1 MTHSL
6 KRSVSKSLLKA
17 LGLSKYFLKAYPIA
31 IENQFED
38 ISREQIDKLRQLFAL
53 NVSSNITWKRF
64 GSPGD
69 GGYLLKDEISKSD
82 ICISLGIG
90 DDYTFDLDIA
100 KYCQQVLMFDHT
112 IDYPQLLSSNMS
124 FKKIGIAS
132 VEAENF
138 TTIERI
144 ISELPVE
151 SDLILKIDIEGAEW
165 EILESLT
172 FYTLRR
178 FKQIAA
184 EFHNL
189 HAIHNTEHFERI
201 MNALSKISQTHFL
214 ANFHINN
221 WASYQLVAGVPF
233 PDVVEVTYIRRASSS
248 GKQVDLENSL
258 NQPNN
263 IDLSNAASG
272 FITVIEILPSRN

>member
-1 MTHSL
+1 MMHSL

-31 IENQFED
+31 IENQFQD
-38 ISREQIDKLRQLFAL
+38 ISREQIDKLRQLFTL
-53 NVSSNITWKRF
+53 SVSNNITWKRF
-64 GSPGD
+64 GSAGD
-69 GGYLLKDEISKSD
+69 GGYLLKDEIYKSD

-90 DDYTFDLDIA
+90 DNYTFDLDIA
-100 KYCQQVLMFDHT
+100 KYCKQVLMFDHT
-112 IDYPQLLSSNMS
+112 IAQPKLLSSNMS
-124 FKKIGIAS
+124 FKKIGIAT
-132 VEAENF
+132 VEVEKF
-138 TTIERI
+138 TTIESI
-144 ISELPVE
+144 IYELPVE

-172 FYTLRR
+172 IDTLRR

-189 HAIHNTEHFERI
+189 HAIQDTSHFERI
-201 MNALSKISQTHFL
+201 INALSKISQTHFL
-214 ANFHINN
+214 ASFHINN
-221 WASYQLVAGVPF
+221 WASFQLVAGVPF

-248 GKQVDLENSL
+248 GKQVNLENSL

-263 IDLSNAASG
+263 TDLSDAASG
-272 FITVIEILPSRN
+272 FISVIEILPSGN

>member
-6 KRSVSKSLLKA
+6 KRSVSQSLLKA

-31 IENQFED
+31 IENQFQD
-38 ISREQIDKLRQLFAL
+38 ISREQIDKLRKLFTL
-53 NVSSNITWKRF
+53 NVSNNITWKRF

-112 IDYPQLLSSNMS
+112 IDHPQLLSSNMS
-124 FKKIGIAS
+124 FKKIGISS
-132 VEAENF
+132 VEAEKF

-144 ISELPVE
+144 VSELPVE

-165 EILESLT
+165 EILGSLT
-172 FYTLRR
+172 FDTLRR

-248 GKQVDLENSL
+248 GKQVNLENSL

-272 FITVIEILPSRN
+272 FITMIEILPSRN

>member
-31 IENQFED
+31 IENQFQD
-38 ISREQIDKLRQLFAL
+38 ISREQIDKLRQLFTL
-53 NVSSNITWKRF
+53 NVSNNITWKRF

-82 ICISLGIG
+82 ICISLGVG
-90 DDYTFDLDIA
+90 DNYTFDLDIA

-112 IDYPQLLSSNMS
+112 IDHPQLLSSNMS

-132 VEAENF
+132 VEVEKF

-165 EILESLT
+165 EILESIT
-172 FYTLRR
+172 CDTLKR

-189 HAIHNTEHFERI
+189 HAIHDTEHFERI

-248 GKQVDLENSL
+248 GKQVNLENSL

-272 FITVIEILPSRN
+272 FITVIEILPSMN